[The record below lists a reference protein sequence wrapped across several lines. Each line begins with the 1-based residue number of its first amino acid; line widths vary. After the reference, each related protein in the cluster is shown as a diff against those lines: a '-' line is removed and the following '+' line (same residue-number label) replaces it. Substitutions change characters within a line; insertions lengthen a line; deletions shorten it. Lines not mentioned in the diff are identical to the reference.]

1 MADVIG
7 RAGVRSSPL
16 IGARRDDPLQMYR
29 RWYLLDLSSR
39 PGQPCFGAYARPGA
53 AFSGRNPVPSVS
65 ADSVDL
71 LFMARPPVAAVAA
84 IHAAELPKTTRGYA
98 VSIHAEDPMAL
109 FAFVAGLFLFI
120 VFKVVVR
127 ALYTVKPNERAVL
140 TSFGRAVRL
149 GDQMVS
155 DDSLNEEERARY
167 RFPMLRTIGPG
178 GPYFKWPWQQ
188 VHKVDIA
195 TQSIDLTWD
204 PTKSQRTIE
213 AVTKDNLTTG
223 VDGQIRFRVSDSN
236 LYAYCFG
243 VDSPLEHVM
252 GYFISVLRE
261 RIANFVDPKGQ
272 SLVGSSELD
281 EAGAGPAVDL
291 SEGVSINDLRKN
303 LPLLNDYMEQQC
315 RSTAARYGIELD
327 AALITQIDPP
337 PEVDR
342 ALSAINSTRNQVAAD
357 ISTARADA
365 EQQITMSKRAVDI
378 ARNNAQAEVA
388 PLREL
393 ADTLNRIKAKGG
405 SDALRAYIRNM
416 RIPLLKQ
423 AVRIVQF
430 AGPNTTGG
438 SAAPSTVT
446 DPNH

>member
-1 MADVIG
+1 M
-7 RAGVRSSPL
+7 SL
-16 IGARRDDPLQMYR
+16 
-29 RWYLLDLSSR
+29 
-39 PGQPCFGAYARPGA
+39 
-53 AFSGRNPVPSVS
+53 
-65 ADSVDL
+65 L
-71 LFMARPPVAAVAA
+71 LFILGVL
-84 IHAAELPKTTRGYA
+84 IYTL
-98 VSIHAEDPMAL
+98 
-109 FAFVAGLFLFI
+109 
-120 VFKVVVR
+120 FKVIIS
-127 ALYTVKPNERAVL
+127 ALYTVKPNERAII

-149 GDQMVS
+149 GEPDSSAMHPAEVLAT
-155 DDSLNEEERARY
+155 DDGLSPDERLRY
-167 RFPMLRTIGPG
+167 RFPRLRTVGPG

-223 VDGQIRFRVSDSN
+223 VAGQIRFRVSEN
-236 LYAYCFG
+236 HLYAYCFG

-252 GYFISVLRE
+252 GYFVSVLRE

-272 SLVGSSELD
+272 SLIDAADLPQSGGT
-281 EAGAGPAVDL
+281 AIDL

-303 LPLLNDYMEQQC
+303 LPLIKDYMEQQC
-315 RSTAARYGIELD
+315 RATAGRYGIELD

-365 EQQITMSKRAVDI
+365 EQQITMSKRAVEI

-388 PLREL
+388 PLSEL
-393 ADTLNRIKAKGG
+393 AATLSQIKATGG
-405 SDALRAYIRNM
+405 QAALAAYVRNM
-416 RIPLLKQ
+416 RIPLLQK
-423 AVRIVQF
+423 ARRILLTGTDTGR
-430 AGPNTTGG
+430 GPVGT
-438 SAAPSTVT
+438 A
-446 DPNH
+446 